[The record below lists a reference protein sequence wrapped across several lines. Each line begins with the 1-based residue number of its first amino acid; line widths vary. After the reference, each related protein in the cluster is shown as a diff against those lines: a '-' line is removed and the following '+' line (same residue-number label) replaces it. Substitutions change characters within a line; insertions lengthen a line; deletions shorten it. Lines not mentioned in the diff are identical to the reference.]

1 MTLALQSITARYGD
15 IMALD
20 SIDAEAQPGRI
31 TVVVGPNAAGKSTLL
46 RCAAGIQPASG
57 FVRFNGEELSGVSIA
72 DRARRIAFMTQRPR
86 ADVPLTVEEMMR
98 LARPE
103 RQQDV
108 ERLDSLL
115 DSLEVAELRL
125 RLLPAL
131 SVGQQQ
137 RAVLARTLYQIDAVD
152 GAFVLDEP
160 TAPMDPRHA
169 QLALEHLRSVADS
182 GAVVVLSIHDIGLAR
197 AIGDD
202 AWLLDQGRMAA
213 CGPVDHVLVPDRLE
227 ATFGIAYEELQ
238 SKQGGIWLAPATPR
252 MM

>member
-1 MTLALQSITARYGD
+1 MTLSLQSITARYGD
-15 IMALD
+15 LTALD
-20 SIDAEAQPGRI
+20 SIDADAQPGRI

-46 RCAAGIQPASG
+46 RCAAGLQTASG
-57 FVRFNGEELSGVSIA
+57 SVRFKGAELTGIPIT
-72 DRARRIAFMTQRPR
+72 DRARSIAFMTQRPR
-86 ADVPLTVEEMMR
+86 SDVPLTVEEMMR

-103 RQQDV
+103 RQQDR
-108 ERLDSLL
+108 EQLDSLL
-115 DSLEVAELRL
+115 DSLEVADLRS
-125 RLLPAL
+125 RLVPAL

-137 RAVLARTLYQIDAVD
+137 RAVLARTLYQIDAGD

-169 QLALEHLRSVADS
+169 QLALHHLRSVADA

-197 AIGDD
+197 SIGDD

-213 CGPVDHVLVPDRLE
+213 SGPVDEVLVPKRLE
-227 ATFGIAYEELQ
+227 STFGIAYEELQ
-238 SKQGGIWLAPATPR
+238 SERGGVWLAPSTLR